1 MPTLF
6 DIFYLLRVQLHR
18 EIPLFRAGAQLSVSL
33 ALTTGPAPTGG
44 QAMRPSFSASP
55 SFWIATRLPSATLC
69 AFATFVLTFV
79 ALQQSNEV
87 IRQQNQEQVYEWLE
101 KSGLGKHKETVFQH
115 GKACPRNFFFFLHDI
130 GLF

>member
-1 MPTLF
+1 MSTGT
-6 DIFYLLRVQLHR
+6 
-18 EIPLFRAGAQLSVSL
+18 AA
-33 ALTTGPAPTGG
+33 AAGPAPTGG
-44 QAMRPSFSASP
+44 QAMQPSFSASP

-87 IRQQNQEQVYEWLE
+87 IRQQNEEQVYEWLE

-115 GKACPRNFFFFLHDI
+115 TINILQKSKNGYYRESFFKHSSQLTRC
-130 GLF
+130 